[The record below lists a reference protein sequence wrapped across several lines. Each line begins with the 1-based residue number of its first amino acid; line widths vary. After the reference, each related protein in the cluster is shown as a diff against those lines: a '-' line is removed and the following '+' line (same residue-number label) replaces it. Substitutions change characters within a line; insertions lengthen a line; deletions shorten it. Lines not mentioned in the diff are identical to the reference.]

1 MHTRTNRRLAVRS
14 RAPAPARRVCTV
26 LLHKVSEPSAAHL
39 VHLATLVPII
49 LVVIA
54 AVANIVFQ
62 RPVYPSIDARHPA
75 AVVHVAARV
84 LGHRL
89 PVSARLRQRVM
100 RLRGASS
107 LPVEDPLESAESDV
121 RGSAVLEQLLA
132 RGRVAAVVHAA
143 AIEAPLLGVRVPGV
157 EGDQGARTQQARR
170 QGACSCHQRGLR
182 EARVNSSQ
190 LLL

>member
-1 MHTRTNRRLAVRS
+1 MRS

-75 AVVHVAARV
+75 AVVH
-84 LGHRL
+84 L
-89 PVSARLRQRVM
+89 
-100 RLRGASS
+100 S
-107 LPVEDPLESAESDV
+107 LI
-121 RGSAVLEQLLA
+121 
-132 RGRVAAVVHAA
+132 H
-143 AIEAPLLGVRVPGV
+143 I
-157 EGDQGARTQQARR
+157 
-170 QGACSCHQRGLR
+170 
-182 EARVNSSQ
+182 
-190 LLL
+190 

>member
-1 MHTRTNRRLAVRS
+1 MRS
-14 RAPAPARRVCTV
+14 RAPAPARGVCTV

-143 AIEAPLLGVRVPGV
+143 AIEAPLRLAFAFPGLGGIKGRARSRHADRGRARATR
-157 EGDQGARTQQARR
+157 EGYVKHA
-170 QGACSCHQRGLR
+170 
-182 EARVNSSQ
+182 
-190 LLL
+190 